1 MQDVGIETEAPNYF
15 KKPGP
20 VCVKISEHE
29 LKKRSTNSASNIGMI
44 IIVTEETEVY

>member
-20 VCVKISEHE
+20 VCVKISVDE
-29 LKKRSTNSASNIGMI
+29 LKKRYTNSASNIGMI
-44 IIVTEETEVY
+44 ITAME